1 MSQQEAVQKAEE
13 PRVGV
18 FVCYCGLN
26 IAGTVDVEDVAE
38 YARALPG
45 VVYVKTNRYTCA
57 DPGQEEIRKG
67 VRDYKLNRVVVAAC
81 SPRMHEPTFRR
92 TVSEAGLNPFLYEMA
107 NIREFSS
114 WCHQGTPKEATEK
127 AKELVKMA
135 VAKVKLLEPL
145 NVIEVPVTN
154 RALVVG
160 AGVAGASAAVDLA
173 EMGYQVYLV
182 DRAEIIGGHMAQLGR
197 TFPVFEC
204 SNCPQQIHCSRFSCV
219 ATRIG
224 AAAVHPNIK
233 LLTYSEVKK
242 VEGVI
247 GSYKAEVLRKP
258 RFVDENKC
266 VSCGKCSEV
275 CPVEV
280 PSKFDAGVRTRKA
293 IYLPFPNATPATY
306 TIDKDTCLYFKDGSC
321 KRCREICPV
330 GAVDFEQKPLEQR
343 LEIGCIVV
351 ATGYDI
357 YEPADLQNYG
367 FGKYKD
373 VVTALQLERIIDSGT
388 QVIGELWKPSDGKM
402 PESITYIQ
410 CVGSRDINKFEYC
423 SGFCCMLTLK
433 SAVFLKEKYGD
444 KLKINVFYT
453 DMRANRKGYEELFR
467 KAQNIGINFIRVKLT
482 NRNVTEDPA
491 TKKLTVSAEK
501 ENGEAVEVKSDMVVL
516 ATAAVQAQGSDE
528 VARVFNISRGS
539 DGFFMESHPKL
550 KPIDTPSDG
559 VFVAGGCQGPK
570 DVPYSVSQGMGAAS
584 RAATILSQ
592 PKWKIEPIVAAV
604 DAAKC
609 RNTKVKCG
617 VCAKACPYGAVRAPE
632 GQVAEV
638 FTAMCHGCG
647 TCVAECPADAITQK
661 HFTDVQIM
669 SQIKAALETG
679 PEDKI
684 LGFLC
689 NWCSYAG
696 ADLAGTSRFEYPPII
711 RPIRVMCSGRVD
723 RDFVLEAFRQGT
735 GMILVGACH
744 LPYDCHYIS
753 GNYKMKVRM
762 DALAPMLQKLG
773 MSPERFRVEY
783 VSAAE
788 GIKFAEIIKEM
799 AAQMQALGKEKIK
812 AENAK
817 MKPILENMLKRK
829 EQKPASS

>member
-1 MSQQEAVQKAEE
+1 MTEQSTAVCLTPKTEE
-13 PRVGV
+13 PRIGV

-26 IAGTVDVEDVAE
+26 IAGTVDVEAVAE
-38 YARALPG
+38 YARKLPN

-67 VRDYKLNRVVVAAC
+67 VREHNLNRVVVAAC

-92 TVSEAGLNPFLYEMA
+92 TVSEAGLNQFLYEMA
-107 NIREFSS
+107 NIREFAS
-114 WCHQGTPKEATEK
+114 WCHQSNPKEATEK
-127 AKELVKMA
+127 AKEIVKMA
-135 VAKVKLLEPL
+135 VAKVRHLEPL
-145 NVIEVPVTN
+145 DVIEVPVTN

-182 DRAEIIGGHMAQLGR
+182 DRAEMIGGHMAQLGK

-204 SNCPQQIHCSRFSCV
+204 SNCPQQIHCPRFSCV

-224 AAAVHPNIK
+224 AVAVNQKIE
-233 LLTYSEVKK
+233 LLSYSEVKH

-247 GSYKAEVLRKP
+247 GSYKVTVERKP

-266 VSCGKCSEV
+266 TSCGKCSEV
-275 CPVEV
+275 CPVETLN
-280 PSKFDAGVRTRKA
+280 KFDAGMKKRKA
-293 IYLPFPNATPATY
+293 IYIPFPNATPNTY
-306 TIDKDTCLYFKDGSC
+306 TIDKETCLHFKDGSC
-321 KRCREICPV
+321 KKCQEICPE
-330 GAVDFEQKPLEQR
+330 GAVDFEQKPIEEKLEV
-343 LEIGCIVV
+343 GCMVV
-351 ATGYDI
+351 STGYDI
-357 YEPADLQNYG
+357 YEPSDLANYG
-367 FGKYKD
+367 FGKSKNII
-373 VVTALQLERIIDSGT
+373 TALQLERIIDSNT
-388 QVIGELWKPSDGKM
+388 QVLGELWKPSDGTM
-402 PESITYIQ
+402 PESLTYIQ

-444 KLKINVFYT
+444 KLKINVIYT

-467 KAQNIGINFIRVKLT
+467 KAQQLGINFIRTKLT
-482 NRNVTEDPA
+482 NRNVNEDPQ
-491 TKKLTVSAEK
+491 TKKLVVRAEK
-501 ENGEAVEVKSDMVVL
+501 ENGETVEVTSDMVVL
-516 ATAAVQAQGSDE
+516 ATAAVPSKGSEE
-528 VARVFNISRGS
+528 VARLFNVSRDG

-584 RAATILSQ
+584 RAATILSK
-592 PKWKIEPIVAAV
+592 PKWKIQPIVAVV
-604 DAAKC
+604 DPGKC

-617 VCAKACPYGAVRAPE
+617 LCAKACPYGAIRAPE
-632 GQVAEV
+632 GQVAKSIS
-638 FTAMCHGCG
+638 AMCHGCG
-647 TCVAECPADAITQK
+647 TCVAECPSGAITQK

-669 SQIKAALETG
+669 SQIRAALETN
-679 PEDKI
+679 PEEKI
-684 LGFLC
+684 LAFLC

-696 ADLAGTSRFEYPPII
+696 ADLAGISRFDYPTII

-723 RDFVLEAFRQGT
+723 RNFVLEALRLGA
-735 GMILVGACH
+735 GMVLVGACH

-753 GNYKMKVRM
+753 GNYKMKARM

-773 MSPERFRVEY
+773 MSPERLRVEY

-788 GIKFAEIIKEM
+788 GIKFAEIVREM
-799 AAQMQALGKEKIK
+799 AAQINALGKDRIK

-817 MKPILENMLKRK
+817 LRPVLENMLKRREEK
-829 EQKPASS
+829 

>member
-1 MSQQEAVQKAEE
+1 MSNEQTLKMEVKTEE
-13 PRVGV
+13 LRIGV

-26 IAGTVDVEDVAE
+26 IAGTVDVEAVAE
-38 YARALPG
+38 YARKLPD

-114 WCHQGTPKEATEK
+114 WCHQSTPQDATEK

-135 VAKVKLLEPL
+135 VAKVRLLEPL
-145 NVIEVPVTN
+145 DVIEVPVTN
-154 RALVVG
+154 KALVVG

-173 EMGYQVYLV
+173 EMGYEVYLV
-182 DRAEIIGGHMAQLGR
+182 DRAEMIGGHMAQLGK

-204 SNCPQQIHCSRFSCV
+204 SNCPQQIHCPRFSCV

-224 AAAVHPNIK
+224 AAAVHPNIQ
-233 LLTYSEVKK
+233 LLAYSDVKEI
-242 VEGVI
+242 EGVI
-247 GSYKAEVLRKP
+247 GSYKAKVVRRP
-258 RFVDENKC
+258 RFVRESC
-266 VSCGKCSEV
+266 IACGKCADV
-275 CPVEV
+275 CPVTV
-280 PSKFDAGVRTRKA
+280 PNDFDAGMRTRKA
-293 IYLPFPNATPATY
+293 IYTPFPNATPNIY
-306 TIDKDTCLYFKDGSC
+306 TIDKDSCLFFKDGSC
-321 KRCREICPV
+321 KKCQEACPV
-330 GAVDFEQKPLEQR
+330 DAVDFEQKPVE
-343 LEIGCIVV
+343 EAFTVGCIVV

-357 YEPADLQNYG
+357 YEPFDLPNYG
-367 FGKYKD
+367 YGKHKN

-388 QVIGELWKPSDGKM
+388 QVLGTLWKPSDGKM

-410 CVGSRDINKFEYC
+410 CVGSRDVNKYEYC

-444 KLKINVFYT
+444 KLKINVLYT

-467 KAQNIGINFIRVKLT
+467 KAQDIGVDFIRVKLT
-482 NRNVTEDPA
+482 DRNVAEDA
-491 TKKLTVSAEK
+491 QGKLVVHAVK
-501 ENGEAVEVKSDMVVL
+501 ENGEPVEVKSDMVVL
-516 ATAAVQAQGSDE
+516 ATAAIASRGSEE

-550 KPIDTPSDG
+550 KPIDTPADG

-570 DVPYSVSQGMGAAS
+570 DVPYSVSQGMGTAA
-584 RAATILSQ
+584 RAATILSKPNWQ
-592 PKWKIEPIVAAV
+592 IQPIVAIV
-604 DAAKC
+604 DPTRC

-617 VCAKACPYGAVRAPE
+617 LCAKACPYGAIRAPE
-632 GQVAEV
+632 GQVAEAMS
-638 FTAMCHGCG
+638 AMCHGCG
-647 TCVAECPADAITQK
+647 TCVAECPTDAIMQR
-661 HFTDVQIM
+661 HFTDAQIM
-669 SQIKAALETG
+669 QQIRAALETN
-679 PEDKI
+679 PEEKI

-696 ADLAGTSRFEYPPII
+696 ADLAGTSRFEYPPVI

-723 RDFVLEAFRQGT
+723 RDFVLEAFRLGA
-735 GMILVGACH
+735 GMVLVGACH

-753 GNYKMKVRM
+753 GNYKMKTRM
-762 DALAPMLQKLG
+762 DALGPMLQKLG
-773 MSPERFRVEY
+773 MSPERLRVEY

-788 GIKFAEIIKEM
+788 GIKFAEVVKEIT
-799 AAQMQALGKEKIK
+799 AQMQALGKDKIK

-817 MKPILENMLKRK
+817 MRPIIENMLKRK
-829 EQKPASS
+829 EQKQ

>member
-1 MSQQEAVQKAEE
+1 MTEQSSPALLTKAEE
-13 PRVGV
+13 PRIGV

-38 YARALPG
+38 YARKLPN

-67 VRDYKLNRVVVAAC
+67 IREHKLNRVVVAAC

-92 TVSEAGLNPFLYEMA
+92 TVSEAGLNPFVYEMA

-114 WCHQGTPKEATEK
+114 WCHQNAPIEATEK

-135 VAKVKLLEPL
+135 VAKVRLLEPL
-145 NVIEVPVTN
+145 DVIEVPVTN
-154 RALVVG
+154 KALVVG
-160 AGVAGASAAVDLA
+160 AGVAGASAALDLA
-173 EMGYQVYLV
+173 EIGYQVYLV
-182 DRAEIIGGHMAQLGR
+182 DRAEIIGGHMAQLGKS
-197 TFPVFEC
+197 FPVFEC
-204 SNCPQQIHCSRFSCV
+204 SNCPQQIHCPRFSCV

-224 AAAVHPNIK
+224 AVAVHPKVK
-233 LLTYSEVKK
+233 LLAYTDVKH

-247 GSYKAEVLRKP
+247 GSYKATIARRP
-258 RFVDENKC
+258 RFVDEDKC
-266 VSCGKCSEV
+266 ISCGKCSEV
-275 CPVEV
+275 CPVETLN
-280 PSKFDAGVRTRKA
+280 KFDAGMRKRKA
-293 IYLPFPNATPATY
+293 IYLPFPYATPNTY
-306 TIDKDTCLYFKDGSC
+306 TIDKETCLYFKDGSC
-321 KRCREICPV
+321 KKCQEICPV
-330 GAVDFEQKPLEQR
+330 DAVDFKQEPSEEKLEV
-343 LEIGCIVV
+343 GCIVV

-357 YEPADLQNYG
+357 YEPYDLPNYA
-367 FGKYKD
+367 FGKHKD
-373 VVTALQLERIIDSGT
+373 VITALQLERIIDTNT
-388 QVIGELWKPSDGKM
+388 QIIGELRKPSDGKM

-410 CVGSRDINKFEYC
+410 CVGSRDVNKFEYC

-444 KLKINVFYT
+444 KLKINVLYT

-467 KAQNIGINFIRVKLT
+467 KAQQLGINFVRVKLT
-482 NRNVTEDPA
+482 NRNVSENPE
-491 TKKLTVSAEK
+491 TKKLVVCAEK
-501 ENGEAVEVKSDMVVL
+501 EDGTPVEVESDMVVL
-516 ATAAVQAQGSDE
+516 ATAAMPSQGSEE

-570 DVPYSVSQGMGAAS
+570 DVPYSVSQGMGTAA
-584 RAATILSQ
+584 RAATILSK
-592 PKWKIEPIVAAV
+592 PTYKIQPIVALV
-604 DAAKC
+604 DPARC

-617 VCAKACPYGAVRAPE
+617 LCAKACPYSAIIAPE
-632 GQVAEV
+632 GQVAQ
-638 FTAMCHGCG
+638 TMSAMCHGCG

-661 HFTDVQIM
+661 HFTDAQIV
-669 SQIKAALETG
+669 SQIRAALETN
-679 PEDKI
+679 PEGKI
-684 LGFLC
+684 LAFLC

-696 ADLAGTSRFEYPPII
+696 ADLAGTSRFEYPSII

-723 RDFVLEAFRQGT
+723 RDFVLEAFRLGAGT
-735 GMILVGACH
+735 VMVGACH

-753 GNYKMKVRM
+753 GNYKMKARM

-773 MSPERFRVEY
+773 MSPERLRVEY

-788 GIKFAEIIKEM
+788 GIKFAEVVKEI
-799 AAQMQALGKEKIK
+799 AGQMQALGKDKIQ

-817 MKPILENMLKRK
+817 MRPLLENMLKRK
-829 EQKPASS
+829 EQK

>member
-1 MSQQEAVQKAEE
+1 MSVQPASASAVGNEE
-13 PRVGV
+13 LRIGV
-18 FVCYCGLN
+18 YVCYCGLN
-26 IAGTVDVEDVAE
+26 IAGTVDVEDVAA
-38 YARALPG
+38 YARTLPN

-67 VRDYKLNRVVVAAC
+67 IREYKLNRVVVAAC

-92 TVSEAGLNPFLYEMA
+92 TVSEAGLNAFVYEMA

-114 WCHQGTPKEATEK
+114 WCHQNTPKEATEK

-135 VAKVKLLEPL
+135 VAKVRLLEPL
-145 NVIEVPVTN
+145 DVIEVPVVSN
-154 RALVVG
+154 ALVAG
-160 AGVAGASAAVDLA
+160 AGVAGASAALDLA

-182 DRAEIIGGHMAQLGR
+182 DRAEIIGGHMAQLGKS
-197 TFPVFEC
+197 FPVFEC
-204 SNCPQQIHCSRFSCV
+204 SNCPQQIHCPRFSCV

-224 AAAVHPNIK
+224 AVAVHPRIK
-233 LLTYSEVKK
+233 LLTNTDVKH

-247 GSYKAEVLRKP
+247 GSYRASITRRP

-266 VSCGKCSEV
+266 TSCGRCSEV
-275 CPVEV
+275 CPVEA
-280 PSKFDAGVRTRKA
+280 PNKFDAGVRKRKA
-293 IYLPFPNATPATY
+293 IYSPFPYATPNTY
-306 TIDKDTCLYFKDGSC
+306 TIDKETCLFFKDGSC
-321 KRCREICPV
+321 QKCQEICPAQ
-330 GAVDFEQKPLEQR
+330 AVDFKQEPTEEKLDV
-343 LEIGCIVV
+343 GCIVV

-357 YEPADLQNYG
+357 YEPYDLPNYAY
-367 FGKYKD
+367 GKHKNII
-373 VVTALQLERIIDSGT
+373 TALQLERIIDTNT
-388 QVIGELWKPSDGKM
+388 QIIGELQKPSDGKT

-433 SAVFLKEKYGD
+433 TAVFLKEKYAD
-444 KLKINVFYT
+444 KLKINVLYT

-467 KAQNIGINFIRVKLT
+467 KAQQLGINFIRVKLT
-482 NRNVTEDPA
+482 NRNICEDA
-491 TKKLTVSAEK
+491 KTKKLIVQAEREDGK
-501 ENGEAVEVKSDMVVL
+501 PIEVESDMVVL
-516 ATAAVQAQGSDE
+516 ATAALPSQGSEE

-570 DVPYSVSQGMGAAS
+570 DVPYSVSQGMGTAA
-584 RAATILSQ
+584 RAATILSK
-592 PKWKIEPIVAAV
+592 PTYKIQPIVAVV
-604 DAAKC
+604 DPAKC

-617 VCAKACPYGAVRAPE
+617 LCAKACPYGAIRAPE
-632 GQVAEV
+632 GQVAE
-638 FTAMCHGCG
+638 TMSAMCHGCG

-661 HFTDVQIM
+661 HFTDAQIIA
-669 SQIKAALETG
+669 QIRAALETN
-679 PEDKI
+679 PEGKI
-684 LGFLC
+684 LAFLC

-696 ADLAGTSRFEYPPII
+696 ADLAGTSRFEYPPVI

-723 RDFVLEAFRQGT
+723 RDFIFEAFRLGA
-735 GMILVGACH
+735 GMVMVGACH

-753 GNYKMKVRM
+753 GNYKMKARM
-762 DALAPMLQKLG
+762 DALAPMMQKLG
-773 MSPERFRVEY
+773 MSPERLRVEY

-788 GIKFAEIIKEM
+788 GIKFAEVVKEI
-799 AAQMQALGKEKIK
+799 AAQMQKLGTEKIK

-817 MKPILENMLKRK
+817 LRPIMENMLKRK
-829 EQKPASS
+829 EQK

>member
-1 MSQQEAVQKAEE
+1 MSQQPVSKPEDL
-13 PRVGV
+13 RIGV
-18 FVCYCGLN
+18 FICYCGLN
-26 IAGTVDVEDVAE
+26 IAGTVDVEDVAN
-38 YARALPG
+38 YARTLPN

-57 DPGQEEIRKG
+57 DPGQDEIRKG
-67 VRDYKLNRVVVAAC
+67 IKEHKLNRVVVAAC

-92 TVSEAGLNPFLYEMA
+92 TVAETGLNQFLYEMA

-114 WCHQGTPKEATEK
+114 WCHQSTPKEATEK

-135 VAKVKLLEPL
+135 VAKVRLLEPL
-145 NVIEVPVTN
+145 DVFEVPVTN
-154 RALVVG
+154 KALVVG
-160 AGVAGASAAVDLA
+160 AGVAGASAAFDLA

-182 DRAEIIGGHMAQLGR
+182 DRAEIIGGHMAQLGK

-224 AAAVHPNIK
+224 AVAIHPNIK
-233 LLTYSEVKK
+233 LLTNSEVKK

-247 GSYKAEVLRKP
+247 GSYKAEVQTKP
-258 RFVDENKC
+258 RYVNDKC
-266 VSCGKCSEV
+266 ISCGKCSEV
-275 CPVEV
+275 CPVSV

-293 IYLPFPNATPATY
+293 IYTPFPNATPNTY
-306 TIDKDTCLYFKDGSC
+306 TIDKETCLHFKDGSC
-321 KRCREICPV
+321 NKCQQVCPV
-330 GAVDFEQKPLEQR
+330 DAVDYEQQPLTQNFEV
-343 LEIGCIVV
+343 GCIVV

-357 YEPADLQNYG
+357 YEPYDLQDYG

-388 QVIGELWKPSDGKM
+388 QLIGELSRPSDGKM
-402 PESITYIQ
+402 PQSLTYVQ
-410 CVGSRDINKFEYC
+410 CVGSRDINKYEYC

-444 KLKINVFYT
+444 KLDVNVVYT
-453 DMRANRKGYEELFR
+453 DMRANKKGYEELYV
-467 KAQNIGINFIRVKLT
+467 KAKKLGVHFIRTKLT
-482 NRNVTEDPA
+482 ARKVAENPNSG
-491 TKKLTVSAEK
+491 KLVVEAEK
-501 ENGEAVEVKSDMVVL
+501 ENGEPVHVTTDMVVL
-516 ATAAVQAQGSDE
+516 ATAAIAAQGSDE

-550 KPIDTPSDG
+550 KPIDTPADG

-570 DVPYSVSQGMGAAS
+570 DVPYSVSQGLGAAS
-584 RAATILSQ
+584 RAATVLSQ
-592 PKWKIEPIVAAV
+592 PKWKIQPIVAQV
-604 DAAKC
+604 DASKC
-609 RNTKVKCG
+609 RNAKVKCG
-617 VCAKACPYGAVRAPE
+617 LCAKACPYGAVRAPE

-669 SQIKAALETG
+669 SQIKAALEENAEG
-679 PEDKI
+679 KI

-696 ADLAGTSRFEYPPII
+696 ADLAGTSRFEYPPVI

-723 RDFVLEAFRQGT
+723 RDFVLEVFRQGA
-735 GMILVGACH
+735 GMVLVGACH

-753 GNYKMKVRM
+753 GNYKMKARM

-788 GIKFAEIIKEM
+788 GVKFAEVIREM
-799 AAQMQALGKEKIK
+799 NAQMQALGAEKIK

-829 EQKPASS
+829 QQ

>member
-1 MSQQEAVQKAEE
+1 VTEQQPLPKDEE
-13 PRVGV
+13 PRIGV

-26 IAGTVDVEDVAE
+26 IAGTVDVEEVAE
-38 YARALPG
+38 YARKLTN

-67 VRDYKLNRVVVAAC
+67 VRENNLNRVVVAAC

-135 VAKVKLLEPL
+135 VAKVRLLEPL
-145 NVIEVPVTN
+145 DVIEVPVTN
-154 RALVVG
+154 KALVVG

-182 DRAEIIGGHMAQLGR
+182 DRSENIGGHMAQLGK

-204 SNCPQQIHCSRFSCV
+204 SICPQQIHCPRFSCV

-224 AAAVHPNIK
+224 TAAMHPNIR
-233 LLTYSEVKK
+233 LLAYSEVKEI
-242 VEGVI
+242 EGVI
-247 GSYKAEVLRKP
+247 GSYKARVVRKP
-258 RFVDENKC
+258 RFVDEDKC

-275 CPVEV
+275 CPIE
-280 PSKFDAGVRTRKA
+280 SANKFEGGIKTRKA
-293 IYLPFPNATPATY
+293 IYVPFLNATPNTY
-306 TIDKDTCLYFKDGSC
+306 TIDKESCLHFKDGSC
-321 KRCREICPV
+321 DKCKQVCPSD
-330 GAVDFEQKPLEQR
+330 AVDFEQKPIEER
-343 LEIGCIVV
+343 FEAGCLVV

-357 YEPADLQNYG
+357 YEPYDLPNYG

-388 QVIGELWKPSDGKM
+388 QVLGALLKPSDGKM
-402 PESITYIQ
+402 PESLTYIQ
-410 CVGSRDINKFEYC
+410 CVGSRDANKFEYC

-433 SAVFLKEKYGD
+433 TATFLKEKYGP
-444 KLKINVFYT
+444 KLDISVLYT
-453 DMRANRKGYEELFR
+453 DMRANRKGDEELFR
-467 KAQNIGINFIRVKLT
+467 KAQELGVNFIRVKLAGKIVSE
-482 NRNVTEDPA
+482 NPVTG
-491 TKKLTVSAEK
+491 KLVVCAEK
-501 ENGEAVEVKSDMVVL
+501 ENGEKVEVQSDMVAL
-516 ATAAVQAQGSDE
+516 ATAAIPSQGSEE
-528 VARVFNISRGS
+528 VARVFNISRGA

-550 KPIDTPSDG
+550 KPIDTPADG
-559 VFVAGGCQGPK
+559 VFVSGGCQGPK

-584 RAATILSQ
+584 RAATILSK
-592 PKWKIEPIVAAV
+592 PKWKIQPIVAV
-604 DAAKC
+604 VNPSKC

-617 VCAKACPYGAVRAPE
+617 ICAKACPYGAIRAPE
-632 GQVAEV
+632 GQVAEAIS
-638 FTAMCHGCG
+638 AMCHGCG

-661 HFTDVQIM
+661 HFTDLQII
-669 SQIKAALETG
+669 SQIRAALETN
-679 PEDKI
+679 PEEKI
-684 LGFLC
+684 LAFLC

-696 ADLAGTSRFEYPPII
+696 ADLAGTSRFEYPPVI

-723 RDFVLEAFRQGT
+723 RDFVLEALRLGA
-735 GMILVGACH
+735 GMVLVGACH

-753 GNYKMKVRM
+753 GNYKMKARM

-773 MSPERFRVEY
+773 MSPERLHVEY

-788 GIKFAEIIKEM
+788 GIRFAEIVKNM
-799 AAQMQALGKEKIK
+799 TAQMHGLGKERIK
-812 AENAK
+812 TENLK
-817 MKPILENMLKRK
+817 MHPLLENMLKRK
-829 EQKPASS
+829 EQSQ

>member
-1 MSQQEAVQKAEE
+1 MSEQALAKSEE
-13 PRVGV
+13 LRIGV

-26 IAGTVDVEDVAE
+26 IGGTVDVEDVAE
-38 YARALPG
+38 YARKLPD

-57 DPGQEEIRKG
+57 DPGQDEIRKG
-67 VRDYKLNRVVVAAC
+67 IKEHKLNRVVVAAC

-92 TVSEAGLNPFLYEMA
+92 TVADTGLNPFLYEMA

-114 WCHQGTPKEATEK
+114 WCHQSTPKEATEK

-135 VAKVKLLEPL
+135 IAKVRLLEPL
-145 NVIEVPVTN
+145 NVIEVPVVN
-154 RALVVG
+154 KALVVG
-160 AGVAGASAAVDLA
+160 AGVAGASAALDLA

-182 DRAEIIGGHMAQLGR
+182 DRAEIIGGHMAQLGK

-204 SNCPQQIHCSRFSCV
+204 SNCPQQIHCPRFSCV

-224 AAAVHPNIK
+224 AVAVHPNIK

-247 GSYKAEVLRKP
+247 GSYRAEIQKKP

-266 VSCGKCSEV
+266 ISCDKCSKV
-275 CPVEV
+275 CPVQV
-280 PSKFDAGVRTRKA
+280 PSRFDAGMRMRKA
-293 IYLPFPNATPATY
+293 IYTSFPNATPNTY
-306 TIDKDTCLYFKDGSC
+306 IIDKETCLYFKDGSC
-321 KRCREICPV
+321 KKCKEICPV
-330 GAVDFEQKPLEQR
+330 DAVDFEQTPEEQS
-343 LEIGCIVV
+343 LDVGCIVV

-357 YEPADLQNYG
+357 YEPFDLQSYG
-367 FGKYKD
+367 YGKYKN
-373 VVTALQLERIIDSGT
+373 VITALQLERIIDSGT
-388 QVIGELWKPSDGKM
+388 QLIGKLWKPSDGKM
-402 PESITYIQ
+402 PESLTYIQ

-433 SAVFLKEKYGD
+433 SAVLLKEKYGD
-444 KLKINVFYT
+444 KLKINVLYT

-482 NRNVTEDPA
+482 NRKVTENPE
-491 TKKLTVSAEK
+491 TKKLVITAEK
-501 ENGEAVEVKSDMVVL
+501 EDGELVEVQSDMVVL
-516 ATAAVQAQGSDE
+516 ATAAIPSQGSED

-539 DGFFMESHPKL
+539 DGYFMESHPKL

-592 PKWKIEPIVAAV
+592 PKWKIQPIVAVV
-604 DAAKC
+604 DAARC

-617 VCAKACPYGAVRAPE
+617 ICAKACPYGAVKAPE

-638 FTAMCHGCG
+638 STAMCHGCG

-661 HFTDVQIM
+661 HFTDAQITM
-669 SQIKAALETG
+669 QIKAALETD
-679 PEDKI
+679 PENKI

-696 ADLAGTSRFEYPPII
+696 ADLAGTSRFEYPPVI

-723 RDFVLEAFRQGT
+723 RDFVLEAFRQGA
-735 GMILVGACH
+735 GMVLVGACH

-753 GNYKMKVRM
+753 GNYKMKARM

-773 MSPERFRVEY
+773 MSPDRFRVEY

-788 GIKFAEIIKEM
+788 GIRYAEIIKEM
-799 AAQMQALGKEKIK
+799 AAQMQALGNEKIK

-817 MKPILENMLKRK
+817 MRPILENMLKRK
-829 EQKPASS
+829 ENR

>member
-1 MSQQEAVQKAEE
+1 MTEQSSPTLLTKAEE
-13 PRVGV
+13 PRIGV

-38 YARALPG
+38 YARKLPN

-67 VRDYKLNRVVVAAC
+67 IREHKLNRVVVAAC

-92 TVSEAGLNPFLYEMA
+92 TVSEAGLNPFVYEMA

-114 WCHQGTPKEATEK
+114 WCHQNAPIEATEK

-135 VAKVKLLEPL
+135 VAKVRLLEPL
-145 NVIEVPVTN
+145 DVIEVPVTN
-154 RALVVG
+154 KALVVG
-160 AGVAGASAAVDLA
+160 AGVAGASAALDLA
-173 EMGYQVYLV
+173 EIGYQVYLV
-182 DRAEIIGGHMAQLGR
+182 DRAEIIGGHMAQLGKS
-197 TFPVFEC
+197 FPVFEC
-204 SNCPQQIHCSRFSCV
+204 SNCPQQIHCPRFSCV

-224 AAAVHPNIK
+224 AVAVHPRIK
-233 LLTYSEVKK
+233 LLAYTDVKH

-247 GSYKAEVLRKP
+247 GSYKATIARRP
-258 RFVDENKC
+258 RFVDEDKC
-266 VSCGKCSEV
+266 ISCGKCSEV
-275 CPVEV
+275 CPVET
-280 PSKFDAGVRTRKA
+280 PNKFDAGMRKRKA
-293 IYLPFPNATPATY
+293 IYLPFPYATPNTY
-306 TIDKDTCLYFKDGSC
+306 TIDKETCLYFKDGSC
-321 KRCREICPV
+321 KKCQEICPV
-330 GAVDFEQKPLEQR
+330 DAVDFKQEPSEEKLEV
-343 LEIGCIVV
+343 GCMVV

-357 YEPADLQNYG
+357 YEPYDLPNYA
-367 FGKYKD
+367 FGKHKD
-373 VVTALQLERIIDSGT
+373 VITALQLERIIDTNT
-388 QVIGELWKPSDGKM
+388 QIIGELRKPSDGKM

-410 CVGSRDINKFEYC
+410 CVGSRDVNKFEYC

-433 SAVFLKEKYGD
+433 SAVFLKEKYDD
-444 KLKINVFYT
+444 KLKINVLYT

-467 KAQNIGINFIRVKLT
+467 KAQQLGINFVRVKLT
-482 NRNVTEDPA
+482 NRNVSENPE
-491 TKKLTVSAEK
+491 TKKLVVCAEK
-501 ENGEAVEVKSDMVVL
+501 EDGTPVEVESDMVVL
-516 ATAAVQAQGSDE
+516 ATAAMPSQGSEE

-570 DVPYSVSQGMGAAS
+570 DVPYSVSQGMGTAA
-584 RAATILSQ
+584 RAATILSK
-592 PKWKIEPIVAAV
+592 PTYKIQPIVALV
-604 DAAKC
+604 DPARC

-617 VCAKACPYGAVRAPE
+617 LCAKACPYSAIIAPE
-632 GQVAEV
+632 GQVAQ
-638 FTAMCHGCG
+638 TISAMCHGCG

-661 HFTDVQIM
+661 HFTDAQIV
-669 SQIKAALETG
+669 SQIRAALETN
-679 PEDKI
+679 PEGKI
-684 LGFLC
+684 LAFLC

-696 ADLAGTSRFEYPPII
+696 ADLAGTSRFEYPSII

-723 RDFVLEAFRQGT
+723 RDFVLEAFRLGA
-735 GMILVGACH
+735 GMVMVGACH

-753 GNYKMKVRM
+753 GNYKMKARM

-773 MSPERFRVEY
+773 MSPERLRVEY

-788 GIKFAEIIKEM
+788 GIKFAEVVKEI
-799 AAQMQALGKEKIK
+799 AGQMQVLGKDKIQ

-817 MKPILENMLKRK
+817 MRPLLENMLKRK
-829 EQKPASS
+829 EQK

>member
-1 MSQQEAVQKAEE
+1 MSEQSALKSSAKVEE
-13 PRVGV
+13 PRIGV

-38 YARALPG
+38 YARKLPN

-67 VRDYKLNRVVVAAC
+67 IREHKLNRVVVAAC

-135 VAKVKLLEPL
+135 VAKVRLLEPL
-145 NVIEVPVTN
+145 DVIEVPVTN

-173 EMGYQVYLV
+173 EMGYHVYLV
-182 DRAEIIGGHMAQLGR
+182 DRAEIMGGHMAQLGK

-204 SNCPQQIHCSRFSCV
+204 SNCPQQIHCPRFSCV

-224 AAAVHPNIK
+224 AAAVNPKIK
-233 LLTYSEVKK
+233 LLAYSDVKH

-247 GSYKAEVLRKP
+247 GSYKASVVRKP

-266 VSCGKCSEV
+266 ISCGKCSEV
-275 CPVEV
+275 CPVE
-280 PSKFDAGVRTRKA
+280 SLNKFDAGMRKRKA
-293 IYLPFPNATPATY
+293 IYLPFANATPNTY
-306 TIDKDTCLYFKDGSC
+306 TIDRETCLYFKDGSC
-321 KRCREICPV
+321 RKCQEICPV
-330 GAVDFEQKPLEQR
+330 DAVDFEQKPVEEKLEV
-343 LEIGCIVV
+343 GCMVV

-357 YEPADLQNYG
+357 YEPYDLPNYS
-367 FGKYKD
+367 FGKHKD
-373 VVTALQLERIIDSGT
+373 VITALQLERIIDTDT
-388 QVIGELWKPSDGKM
+388 QILGDLRKPSDGKM
-402 PESITYIQ
+402 PKSLTYIQ
-410 CVGSRDINKFEYC
+410 CVGSRDVNKFEYC

-433 SAVFLKEKYGD
+433 SAVFLKEKYSD
-444 KLKINVFYT
+444 KLEINVLYT

-467 KAQNIGINFIRVKLT
+467 KGQQLGINFIRVSLT
-482 NRNVTEDPA
+482 NRNVSEDPE
-491 TKKLTVSAEK
+491 TKKLVVHAEK
-501 ENGEAVEVKSDMVVL
+501 ENGEPVEVETELVVL
-516 ATAAVQAQGSDE
+516 ATAAVPSQGSEE

-570 DVPYSVSQGMGAAS
+570 DVPYSVSQGMGTAA
-584 RAATILSQ
+584 RAATVLSK
-592 PKWKIEPIVAAV
+592 PTYKIQPIVAVV
-604 DAAKC
+604 DPTKC

-617 VCAKACPYGAVRAPE
+617 LCAKACPYGAIRALE
-632 GQVAEV
+632 GQVAE
-638 FTAMCHGCG
+638 TMSAMCHGCG
-647 TCVAECPADAITQK
+647 TCVAECPTDAITQK
-661 HFTDVQIM
+661 HFTDVQIV
-669 SQIKAALETG
+669 SQIRAALETD
-679 PEDKI
+679 PEGKI
-684 LGFLC
+684 LAFLC

-696 ADLAGTSRFEYPPII
+696 ADLAGTSRFEYPPVI

-723 RDFVLEAFRQGT
+723 RDFVLEAFRLGA
-735 GMILVGACH
+735 GMVMVGACH

-753 GNYKMKVRM
+753 GNYKMKARM

-773 MSPERFRVEY
+773 MSPERLRVEY

-788 GIKFAEIIKEM
+788 GIKFAEVVKEI
-799 AAQMQALGKEKIK
+799 AAQMNTLGKEKIK

-817 MKPILENMLKRK
+817 MRPILENMLKRK
-829 EQKPASS
+829 EQKQ

>member
-1 MSQQEAVQKAEE
+1 MSQQPASAPEE
-13 PRVGV
+13 PRIGV

-38 YARALPG
+38 YARKLPG

-57 DPGQEEIRKG
+57 DPGQDEIRKG
-67 VRDYKLNRVVVAAC
+67 VKEHKLNRVVVAAC

-92 TVSEAGLNPFLYEMA
+92 TVSEAGLNPFVYEMA

-114 WCHQGTPKEATEK
+114 WCHQSTPKEATEK

-135 VAKVKLLEPL
+135 VEKVKLLEPL
-145 NVIEVPVTN
+145 DVIEVPVTN
-154 RALVVG
+154 KALVVG

-182 DRAEIIGGHMAQLGR
+182 DKAEIIGGHMAQLGK

-204 SNCPQQIHCSRFSCV
+204 SNCPQQIHCPRFSCV

-233 LLTYSEVKK
+233 LLAYSEVKK

-247 GSYKAEVLRKP
+247 GSYKADMLRKP

-266 VSCGKCSEV
+266 ISCGKCSEV

-280 PSKFDAGVRTRKA
+280 PSKFDAGIRTRKA
-293 IYLPFPNATPATY
+293 IYIPFPNATPAAY
-306 TIDKDTCLYFKDGSC
+306 TIDKETCLYFRDGSC
-321 KRCREICPV
+321 RKCQEICPV
-330 GAVDFEQKPLEQR
+330 GAVDFEQKPEEQQLEV
-343 LEIGCIVV
+343 GCIVV

-357 YEPADLQNYG
+357 YEPYDLQNYG

-388 QVIGELWKPSDGKM
+388 QVIGALWRPSDGKM
-402 PESITYIQ
+402 PESLTYIQ
-410 CVGSRDINKFEYC
+410 CVGSRDVNKFEYC

-444 KLKINVFYT
+444 KLKIDVLYT

-482 NRNVTEDPA
+482 NRNVTEDPV
-491 TKKLTVSAEK
+491 TQKLVVSAEK
-501 ENGEAVEVKSDMVVL
+501 ENGEPVEVKSDMVVL
-516 ATAAVQAQGSDE
+516 VTAAVATQDSGE

-570 DVPYSVSQGMGAAS
+570 DVPYSVSQGMGAAA

-592 PKWKIEPIVAAV
+592 PKWKIQPIVAVV
-604 DAAKC
+604 DGSKC

-617 VCAKACPYGAVRAPE
+617 ICAKACPYGAVRAPD

-661 HFTDVQIM
+661 HFTDAQIM
-669 SQIKAALETG
+669 SQIRAALEIG

-696 ADLAGTSRFEYPPII
+696 ADLAGTSRFEYPPVI

-723 RDFVLEAFRQGT
+723 RDFVLEAFRQGA
-735 GMILVGACH
+735 GMVLVGACH

-753 GNYKMKVRM
+753 GNYKMKARM

-773 MSPERFRVEY
+773 LSPERFRVEY

-788 GIKFAEIIKEM
+788 GVKFAEIIKEM

-812 AENAK
+812 AENVK

-829 EQKPASS
+829 EQKQAA

>member
-1 MSQQEAVQKAEE
+1 MTEQPMTAKTEE
-13 PRVGV
+13 PRIGV

-38 YARALPG
+38 FARKLPR

-67 VRDYKLNRVVVAAC
+67 VKEHKLNRVVVAAC

-114 WCHQGTPKEATEK
+114 WCHQSTPKEATEK

-135 VAKVKLLEPL
+135 VAKVRLLEPL
-145 NVIEVPVTN
+145 NVIEVPVTSK
-154 RALVVG
+154 ALVVG
-160 AGVAGASAAVDLA
+160 AGVAGASAAFDIA

-182 DRAEIIGGHMAQLGR
+182 DRAEIIGGHMAQLGK

-204 SNCPQQIHCSRFSCV
+204 SNCPQQIHCPRFSCV

-224 AAAVHPNIK
+224 EVAVHPNIK
-233 LLTYSEVKK
+233 LLSCSEVKK

-258 RFVDENKC
+258 RFVDEKKC
-266 VSCGKCSEV
+266 MSCGKCSEV
-275 CPVEV
+275 CPIQV
-280 PSKFDAGVRTRKA
+280 PSKFDAGIKMRKA
-293 IYLPFPNATPATY
+293 IYTPFGNATPNTY
-306 TIDKDTCLYFKDGSC
+306 TIDKESCLYFKDGSC
-321 KRCREICPV
+321 KKCQEICPT
-330 GAVDFEQKPLEQR
+330 GAVDFTQQPQTENLEV
-343 LEIGCIVV
+343 GCIVV
-351 ATGYDI
+351 ATGYEI
-357 YEPADLQNYG
+357 YEPVDLPNYG
-367 FGKYKD
+367 FGKYKN

-388 QVIGELWKPSDGKM
+388 QVLGSLWKPSDGKM
-402 PESITYIQ
+402 PESLAYIQ

-444 KLKINVFYT
+444 KLKIDVLYT
-453 DMRANRKGYEELFR
+453 DMRANRKGYEETFR
-467 KAQNIGINFIRVKLT
+467 KARELGVNFIRVKLA
-482 NRNVTEDPA
+482 NRTVIENAE
-491 TKKLTVSAEK
+491 TKQLTIRAEK
-501 ENGEAVEVKSDMVVL
+501 ENGEPVEVKADMVVL
-516 ATAAVQAQGSDE
+516 ATAAVQNQGSDE
-528 VARVFNISRGS
+528 VARTFNISRGS

-550 KPIDTPSDG
+550 KPIDTPADG

-570 DVPYSVSQGMGAAS
+570 DVPYSVSQGMGAAA

-592 PKWKIEPIVAAV
+592 PKWKIQPIVAVV
-604 DAAKC
+604 DPSKC
-609 RNTKVKCG
+609 RNTKAKCG
-617 VCAKACPYGAVRAPE
+617 ICAKACPYGAIRAEE
-632 GQVAEV
+632 GKAAEA

-661 HFTDVQIM
+661 HFTDAQIM
-669 SQIKAALETG
+669 SQVRAALETE
-679 PEDKI
+679 PEGKI

-711 RPIRVMCSGRVD
+711 RPVRVMCSGRVD
-723 RDFVLEAFRQGT
+723 RDFVLEAFRQGA
-735 GMILVGACH
+735 GMVLVGACH

-753 GNYKMKVRM
+753 GNYKMKARM

-788 GIKFAEIIKEM
+788 GVKFAEIIKEM
-799 AAQMQALGKEKIK
+799 NAQMQALGMERIK

-817 MKPILENMLKRK
+817 MKPILDNMLKRK
-829 EQKPASS
+829 EQR

>member
-1 MSQQEAVQKAEE
+1 MSSQPEPKMEVKTEE

-26 IAGTVDVEDVAE
+26 IAGTVDVEAVAE
-38 YARALPG
+38 YARTLPN

-114 WCHQGTPKEATEK
+114 WCHQSTPKEATEK
-127 AKELVKMA
+127 AKELVRMA
-135 VAKVKLLEPL
+135 IAKVKLLEPL
-145 NVIEVPVTN
+145 DVIEVPVTN

-160 AGVAGASAAVDLA
+160 AGVAGASSAVDLA

-182 DRAEIIGGHMAQLGR
+182 DRAEIIGGHMAQLGK

-204 SNCPQQIHCSRFSCV
+204 SNCPQQIHCPRFSCV
-219 ATRIG
+219 ATRVG

-233 LLTYSEVKK
+233 LLAYSDVKEI
-242 VEGVI
+242 EGVI
-247 GSYKAEVLRKP
+247 GSYKAKIVRRP

-266 VSCGKCSEV
+266 ISCGKCAEI
-275 CPVEV
+275 CPVTV
-280 PSKFDAGVRTRKA
+280 PNKFDAGVKTRKA
-293 IYLPFPNATPATY
+293 IYLPFPNATPSTY
-306 TIDKDTCLYFKDGSC
+306 TIDNETCLNFKDGSC
-321 KRCREICPV
+321 KKCQETCPV
-330 GAVDFEQKPLEQR
+330 GAVDFEQKPIEEQY
-343 LEIGCIVV
+343 EVGCIVV
-351 ATGYDI
+351 STGYDI
-357 YEPADLQNYG
+357 YEPYDLPNYG
-367 FGKYKD
+367 FGKYKN
-373 VVTALQLERIIDSGT
+373 VVTALQLERIIDSNT
-388 QVIGELWKPSDGKM
+388 QILGDLWKPSDGKM
-402 PESITYIQ
+402 PESLTYIQ
-410 CVGSRDINKFEYC
+410 CVGSRDFNKFEYC

-444 KLKINVFYT
+444 KLDINVLYT

-467 KAQNIGINFIRVKLT
+467 KAQQIGVNFIRVKLT
-482 NRNVTEDPA
+482 DRNVTEDPA
-491 TKKLTVSAEK
+491 TKKLVVHAVK
-501 ENGEAVEVKSDMVVL
+501 ENDKPVEIKSDMVVL
-516 ATAAVQAQGSDE
+516 ATAAIPSQGSEE
-528 VARVFNISRGS
+528 VARVFNISRGG

-550 KPIDTPSDG
+550 KPIDTPADG

-570 DVPYSVSQGMGAAS
+570 DVPYSVSQGMGTAA
-584 RAATILSQ
+584 RAATILSK
-592 PKWKIEPIVAAV
+592 PKWKIQPIVAVVAPE
-604 DAAKC
+604 KC

-617 VCAKACPYGAVRAPE
+617 ICAKACPYGAIRAPE
-632 GQVAEV
+632 GQVAEAIS
-638 FTAMCHGCG
+638 AMCHGCG

-661 HFTDVQIM
+661 HFTDPQIV
-669 SQIKAALETG
+669 SQIRSALENDA
-679 PEDKI
+679 EDKI
-684 LGFLC
+684 LAFLC

-696 ADLAGTSRFEYPPII
+696 ADLAGTSRFEYPPTI

-723 RDFVLEAFRQGT
+723 RDFVLEAFRLGA
-735 GMILVGACH
+735 GMVLVGACH

-753 GNYKMKVRM
+753 GNYKMKARM

-788 GIKFAEIIKEM
+788 GIKFAEVVKDIT
-799 AAQMQALGKEKIK
+799 ANMQKLGKEKIK

-817 MKPILENMLKRK
+817 MRPILENMLKRK
-829 EQKPASS
+829 EQK